1 VINRGIYDGGAKAL
15 TRVNGFVR
23 DEDGRY
29 SRFEETVYNTVFELE
44 AVRAALCDV
53 GWKAVYF
60 ARASDLTLPLDE
72 PENEG
77 RVFVVASR

>member
-1 VINRGIYDGGAKAL
+1 MTNRGIYDGGAKAL

-60 ARASDLTLPLDE
+60 ARGSDLMLPLDE